1 MGVVEIPKDKRG
13 KVLQKSLKVMLFG
26 NLFQIK

>member
-1 MGVVEIPKDKRG
+1 MGVVEISKDKRG
-13 KVLQKSLKVMLFG
+13 KVLKKSLKVMLFE

>member
-13 KVLQKSLKVMLFG
+13 KVLKKSLKLMLFE